1 MANVFDYLDWRGDL
15 TFGQAPC
22 NEIDSLIFSLISYVD
37 FDGIVP
43 SAEEGGDVSLLDA
56 ARAYVRQHRGK
67 PAYVGLIVPPE
78 VVSLMAKAAKS
89 KRFGALRMS
98 AYENRVEDEVQMQF
112 CATTYT
118 DAEGDHCVAFRGTD
132 STIVGWREDFN
143 MAFESPVP
151 AQSAAVKYLNEAA
164 ALTDGPL
171 ILGGHSKGGNLA
183 VYAAAHADP
192 MTQSRIR
199 AVYSFDGPGLDDAT
213 MASEGYANI
222 ARRIR
227 SFVPQ
232 HSVVG
237 LLLTYHPEYTVVKSD
252 GVGLL
257 QHDSFTWQ
265 VLGTSFIPVTEV
277 DVSSQLVDQT
287 VHAWLSQVS
296 PEKRR
301 IFVNTIFDVLEAS
314 GANTVKELV
323 RNIPSRLPAVLKA
336 LQQVDAETARMV
348 LTLWGQFVTIGA
360 TNIIEL
366 VRQRLTPD
374 NTEHIQGDATH
385 GTES

>member
-1 MANVFDYLDWRGDL
+1 MSNIMDYLAWRGDIAL
-15 TFGQAPC
+15 AYSPF
-22 NEIDSLIFSLISYVD
+22 NDLDSLVLASLSYLNYPTEPTLIRDLGVHVPAVD
-37 FDGIVP
+37 PLQFAFVHECRALLSAAAMTERFAGIRMHTPVAVTDP
-43 SAEEGGDVSLLDA
+43 
-56 ARAYVRQHRGK
+56 AR
-67 PAYVGLIVPPE
+67 
-78 VVSLMAKAAKS
+78 
-89 KRFGALRMS
+89 
-98 AYENRVEDEVQMQF
+98 DMQF
-112 CATTYT
+112 AAVTFDLPDGSHY
-118 DAEGDHCVAFRGTD
+118 VAFRGTD

-192 MTQSRIR
+192 ILQSRIR
-199 AVYSFDGPGLDDAT
+199 LVYSFDGPGLDDAT

-227 SFVPQ
+227 SFIPQ
-232 HSVVG
+232 QSVVG
-237 LLLTYHPEYTVVKSD
+237 LLMTYHPDYTVVKSN
-252 GVGLL
+252 GVGLF

-265 VLGTSFIPVTEV
+265 VLGTDFIAVTEL
-277 DVSSQLVDQT
+277 DVSSQLVDHT
-287 VHAWLSQVS
+287 VHEWLAKVS
-296 PEKRR
+296 PQQRR
-301 IFVNTIFDVLEAS
+301 VFINTIFDILEAS
-314 GANTVKELV
+314 GAATIKELLRDV
-323 RNIPSRLPAVLKA
+323 PRHAPAILKA
-336 LQQVDAETARMV
+336 LQKIDLETAKMV
-348 LTLWGQFVTIGA
+348 ISLWGQFVHIGA

-374 NTEHIQGDATH
+374 TPERLQGDANH

>member
-1 MANVFDYLDWRGDL
+1 
-15 TFGQAPC
+15 
-22 NEIDSLIFSLISYVD
+22 
-37 FDGIVP
+37 
-43 SAEEGGDVSLLDA
+43 
-56 ARAYVRQHRGK
+56 
-67 PAYVGLIVPPE
+67 
-78 VVSLMAKAAKS
+78 
-89 KRFGALRMS
+89 
-98 AYENRVEDEVQMQF
+98 
-112 CATTYT
+112 
-118 DAEGDHCVAFRGTD
+118 
-132 STIVGWREDFN
+132 

-192 MTQSRIR
+192 ALQSRIR
-199 AVYSFDGPGLDDAT
+199 LIYSFDGPGLDDAT
-213 MASEGYANI
+213 MASDGYANI

-232 HSVVG
+232 QSVVG
-237 LLLTYHPEYTVVKSD
+237 LLLAYHPEYTVVKSD

-265 VLGTSFIPVTEV
+265 VLGTGFIAVTEL

-287 VHAWLSQVS
+287 VHAWLSRVS
-296 PEKRR
+296 PEQRR
-301 IFVNTIFDVLEAS
+301 TFVNTVFDILEAT
-314 GANTVKELV
+314 GANTVKELLKDV
-323 RNIPSRLPAVLKA
+323 PGRVPAILKA
-336 LQQVDAETARMV
+336 LQKVDFETAKMII
-348 LTLWGQFVTIGA
+348 TLWGQFVTIGA

-366 VRQRLTPD
+366 VRQRINANNQHL
-374 NTEHIQGDATH
+374 QGDTNH

>member
-1 MANVFDYLDWRGDL
+1 MPNMMDYLAWRGDIAL
-15 TFGQAPC
+15 DYSPF
-22 NEIDSLIFSLISYVD
+22 NDVDSLILASLSYLTY
-37 FDGIVP
+37 P
-43 SAEEGGDVSLLDA
+43 EETGLLRDLA
-56 ARAYVRQHRGK
+56 
-67 PAYVGLIVPPE
+67 LTVPP
-78 VVSLMAKAAKS
+78 VDK
-89 KRFGALRMS
+89 
-98 AYENRVEDEVQMQF
+98 MQF
-112 CATTYT
+112 SFVHEIRAMLSAAAMTERFAGIGMRHPVAVT
-118 DAEGDHCVAFRGTD
+118 DQDRDMQFAAVTFDLPDGTHYVAFRGTD

-314 GANTVKELV
+314 GANTVKERV